1 VTFETILF
9 YVLALAGIVSALL
22 VITRRNPM
30 HAALFLIV
38 NFVALAGIYLTLHAQ
53 FVAIMQVLVYAG
65 AIMVLVLFVIM
76 LLNLQNEQDLFEKRS
91 WRRYSGPILS
101 LLLLALLLRTVA
113 FVSGGA
119 FDRISPD
126 SERIG
131 TVANIGQQLFTAFVF
146 PFEMASLLLLAAM
159 IGAVILAKKRFP

>member
-1 VTFETILF
+1 VTFETVLF

-65 AIMVLVLFVIM
+65 AIMVLVLLVIM
-76 LLNLQNEQDLFEKRS
+76 LLNLQNELPLHDNSPWKR
-91 WRRYSGPILS
+91 WSGFGLS
-101 LLLLALLLRTVA
+101 FLLLVMILKTVA
-113 FVSGGA
+113 FVSGGPY
-119 FDRISPD
+119 DRMSPA
-126 SERIG
+126 SEQIG
-131 TVANIGQQLFTAFVF
+131 TVANIGQVLFTSFVL
-146 PFEMASLLLLAAM
+146 PFELASLLLLAAM
-159 IGAVILAKKRFP
+159 IGAVMLAKKRFP

>member
-1 VTFETILF
+1 MTFETILF

-53 FVAIMQVLVYAG
+53 FVAITQVLVYAG

-91 WRRYSGPILS
+91 WRSYSGPILS

-113 FVSGGA
+113 FVSGGS
-119 FDRISPD
+119 FDRISPE

-159 IGAVILAKKRFP
+159 VGAVILAKKRFP

>member
-1 VTFETILF
+1 MTFETILF

-53 FVAIMQVLVYAG
+53 FVAITQVLVYAG

-76 LLNLQNEQDLFEKRS
+76 LLNLQNEAALFEKRS
-91 WRRYSGPILS
+91 WRSYSGPILS
-101 LLLLALLLRTVA
+101 LLLLALLLRAVA
-113 FVSGGA
+113 FVSGGS
-119 FDRISPD
+119 FDRISPE

-159 IGAVILAKKRFP
+159 VGAVILAKKRFP